1 MSYSKD
7 LREKAVRYYMKEH
20 TLIETQKIFGIS
32 KSTGK
37 KFVDYLENMLIPAL
51 KDGDIIV
58 MGNMH
63 SHHVKKVT
71 EVIQNQKGN

>member
-7 LREKAVRYYMKEH
+7 LREKAVRYYMKGH

-37 KFVDYLENMLIPAL
+37 KFVDYLENMLILTL
-51 KDGDIIV
+51 KDGNII
-58 MGNMH
+58 MMDNMY
-63 SHHVKKVT
+63 SQHVKEVT
-71 EVIQNQKGN
+71 EVIQNQKSN

>member
-37 KFVDYLENMLIPAL
+37 KFVDYLENMLILTL
-51 KDGDIIV
+51 KYGNII
-58 MGNMH
+58 MMDNMY
-63 SHHVKKVT
+63 SQHVKEVS
-71 EVIQNQKGN
+71 EVIQNQKSN